1 MQVIMQK
8 KIISFS
14 LYFIISFSLE
24 LNMELPAVQQQPFG
38 TASTEQVIV
47 YKGSINQSIMQRPN
61 LALNS
66 LIAKLLLSLKRDS
79 ELAYSVKECFSVRG
93 V

>member
-1 MQVIMQK
+1 MQK

-24 LNMELPAVQQQPFG
+24 LNMELPTVQQQPIE

-47 YKGSINQSIMQRPN
+47 YKGSINQSIKD
-61 LALNS
+61 
-66 LIAKLLLSLKRDS
+66 LI
-79 ELAYSVKECFSVRG
+79 
-93 V
+93 